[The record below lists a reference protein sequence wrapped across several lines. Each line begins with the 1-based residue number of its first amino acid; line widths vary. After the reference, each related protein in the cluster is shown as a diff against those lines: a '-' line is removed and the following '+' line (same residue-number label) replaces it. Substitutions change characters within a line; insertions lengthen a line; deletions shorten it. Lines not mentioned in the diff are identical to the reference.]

1 MGEEQKSTGKRLI
14 DEVEHLVDDVNK
26 AVRVA
31 VARGTEAADVV
42 SVNIKDG
49 IKETIQGVRASRNSV
64 VMVRV
69 SEEAIERLDTLVVAG
84 IAGSRSE
91 AAAFLI
97 GEGVKAR
104 QGLFDKIADKVDQI
118 RRTKEELRTLLDEDR
133 GGWYPIGT
141 SEVQIWSSV
150 SPMSNT
156 PFPAYPSKA
165 APVKVIRSMVSSSK
179 TSPVTNSKLSP
190 IATSISMFCRTHPP
204 SSSQSLSP
212 LRSISMLTY
221 TGPSQLS
228 LVTPNSKGAAPSSP
242 SSVRSPLLI

>member
-1 MGEEQKSTGKRLI
+1 MSDEQQRGTGKRLI

-31 VARGTEAADVV
+31 VARGTDAADVV
-42 SVNIKDG
+42 GVNIKDG

-69 SEEAIERLDTLVVAG
+69 SEDAIDRLDTLVDAG

-118 RRTKEELRTLLDEDR
+118 RKTKEELRTLLDEDR
-133 GGWYPIGT
+133 GG
-141 SEVQIWSSV
+141 
-150 SPMSNT
+150 
-156 PFPAYPSKA
+156 
-165 APVKVIRSMVSSSK
+165 
-179 TSPVTNSKLSP
+179 
-190 IATSISMFCRTHPP
+190 
-204 SSSQSLSP
+204 
-212 LRSISMLTY
+212 
-221 TGPSQLS
+221 
-228 LVTPNSKGAAPSSP
+228 
-242 SSVRSPLLI
+242 